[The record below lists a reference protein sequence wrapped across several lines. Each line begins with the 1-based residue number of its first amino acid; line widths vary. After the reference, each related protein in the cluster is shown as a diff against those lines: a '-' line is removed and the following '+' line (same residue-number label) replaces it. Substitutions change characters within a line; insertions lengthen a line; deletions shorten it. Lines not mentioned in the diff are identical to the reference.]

1 MKVDNCVIYAPDTF
15 SAGIISLGYKSLN
28 TTTADVEIEVTDN
41 TLYNITSPNVVAR
54 AWQAKSLVV
63 NNNVAYNESEGVRS
77 YLTALYDTEFQY
89 DKVEIVGNYLYTPYV
104 NDEATKN
111 YWALKNTGSYT
122 PNVEENFLHSQAQ
135 NCILTDQVNLG
146 TGYIPVNTS
155 VVTNG
160 AGADYDTKYWIAR

>member
-1 MKVDNCVIYAPDTF
+1 MNCVIYAPDTF

-89 DKVEIVGNYLYTPYV
+89 GKVEIVGNYLYTPYV
-104 NDEATKN
+104 NDEVTKN
-111 YWALKNTGSYT
+111 YWALKNTGSYEI
-122 PNVEENFLHSQAQ
+122 NLDDNFLHSQAQ
-135 NCILTDQVNLG
+135 NCILTDQVNRG

>member
-1 MKVDNCVIYAPDTF
+1 MIYAPDTF
-15 SAGIISLGYKSLN
+15 SAGIISLGYNNLK

-63 NNNVAYNESEGVRS
+63 NNNVAYN
-77 YLTALYDTEFQY
+77 
-89 DKVEIVGNYLYTPYV
+89 
-104 NDEATKN
+104 
-111 YWALKNTGSYT
+111 
-122 PNVEENFLHSQAQ
+122 
-135 NCILTDQVNLG
+135 QVNLE